1 MTGNPLPTL
10 VYMAREKS
18 PLHHHN
24 FKAGAMNSLIRVSSE
39 ISNAPI
45 ILNVDC
51 DMYSNNSA
59 SIRDALCFFLD
70 ERGQEIAYVQYPQYF
85 MNCTENDIYANSF
98 KVINEVELSGF
109 NNFGGPLYIGTGC
122 FHRRETLC
130 GRIYSRDYKEDWKRG
145 FESKGE
151 SACTLEERATALTT
165 CTYENKTQWGKEI
178 GLKYGCP
185 VEDVITGLSI
195 QCRGW
200 KSAGYNPPRRGFLG
214 LAPTTLESTLVQHKR
229 WAEGNFQIFLSKY
242 NAFIQGHGKTKL
254 PLQMA
259 YSIYGLWACNSI
271 PTLYY
276 VVIPPLCLL
285 KGISLFPEVS
295 SPWFL
300 PFAYVILAK
309 NAYALAE
316 SLLCGDTLIGWWN
329 LQRMWLLKRLTS
341 YLYGFTDAILK
352 LLGFSTLSFAI
363 TSKVTE
369 EDVSRRYEQE
379 VMEFGSSSSM
389 FVIIATV
396 AMLNAVCL
404 VAGVKKQVVDHEGMQ
419 GLQVFFLQLLLCAS
433 VVAVNVPVYQGLFLR
448 KDKGRIPLS
457 VTYASLGLAMVAC
470 LMPHII

>member
-1 MTGNPLPTL
+1 MRDRFDTATAMGTFPEEFKTCRGFSQWNPGMTSRNHQSIVQILIDGRDQGSTDITGNPLPTL

-59 SIRDALCFFLD
+59 SIREALCFFLD

-85 MNCTENDIYANSF
+85 MNCTENDIYGNSF

-130 GRIYSRDYKEDWKRG
+130 GRIYSRDYKEDWRRG

-151 SACTLEERATALTT
+151 SACALEERASALTT
-165 CTYENKTQWGKEI
+165 CTYENKTQWGK
-178 GLKYGCP
+178 
-185 VEDVITGLSI
+185 
-195 QCRGW
+195 
-200 KSAGYNPPRRGFLG
+200 
-214 LAPTTLESTLVQHKR
+214 
-229 WAEGNFQIFLSKY
+229 
-242 NAFIQGHGKTKL
+242 
-254 PLQMA
+254 
-259 YSIYGLWACNSI
+259 
-271 PTLYY
+271 
-276 VVIPPLCLL
+276 
-285 KGISLFPEVS
+285 EVS

-309 NAYALAE
+309 NAYSLAE
-316 SLLCGDTLIGWWN
+316 SLVCGDTLIGWWN

-352 LLGFSTLSFAI
+352 LLGFSSLSFTI

-379 VMEFGSSSSM
+379 VMEFGSASSM
-389 FVIIATV
+389 FVIIAAV

-419 GLQVFFLQLLLCAS
+419 GLQVFSLQLLLCAS
-433 VVAVNVPVYQGLFLR
+433 VVAVNVPVYEGLFLR

-470 LMPHII
+470 LISHII